1 MSSGRRGAHRTKRF
15 GDGLVAVSGRGRL
28 EDADVRDGD
37 AAESSGEG
45 ERGSLGGGEVRAGR
59 DGLDEHGAG
68 LDGAR
73 VGGARDGD
81 VGHLRGGMGHEVGHL
96 DVDRARARVAGDAED
111 AHLAR
116 HAPRKARE
124 RGVEAGRVAVRDG
137 DVVGVDGPT
146 VVIRARVPAAQLR
159 HPVQQGTSR
168 HVVQQER
175 EVTNARGVR
184 IDALRRRRPRRARR
198 RHRVC
203 EGPPPRADEGGEYQ
217 DSAVG

>member
-1 MSSGRRGAHRTKRF
+1 M
-15 GDGLVAVSGRGRL
+15 
-28 EDADVRDGD
+28 EDAGVRDGD

-45 ERGSLGGGEVRAGR
+45 ERRGLGGGEVGAGR
-59 DGLDEHGAG
+59 DSLDEHGAG

-81 VGHLRGGMGHEVGHL
+81 VGHLRGGLGHEVGHL

-116 HAPRKARE
+116 HAPREARE

-175 EVTNARGVR
+175 EVTNARGV
-184 IDALRRRRPRRARR
+184 
-198 RHRVC
+198 
-203 EGPPPRADEGGEYQ
+203 
-217 DSAVG
+217 